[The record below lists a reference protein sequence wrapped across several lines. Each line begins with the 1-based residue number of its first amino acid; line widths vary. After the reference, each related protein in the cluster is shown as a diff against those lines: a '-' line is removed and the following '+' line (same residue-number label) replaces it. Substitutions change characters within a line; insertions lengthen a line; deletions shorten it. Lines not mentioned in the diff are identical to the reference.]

1 MKRFFVYILSN
12 ASRTLYV
19 GFTNDL
25 ERRIHE
31 HRAKQVD
38 GFTRTSNIT
47 LLLHAEEFSQ
57 VGDALAREKQLKGW
71 SRAKKL
77 ALIEERNPRWD
88 DLSAGW

>member
-1 MKRFFVYILSN
+1 MRTFFVYILSN
-12 ASRTLYV
+12 ASRTLYI

-31 HRAKQVD
+31 HRAKEAD
-38 GFTRTSNIT
+38 GFTRRYNIT
-47 LLLHAEEFSQ
+47 LLMHAEEFSQ

-77 ALIEERNPRWD
+77 ALIEGRNPRWN